1 MPTNGADPEPKS
13 VDSANNH
20 TTHQLPLNI
29 REDLKVLWV
38 YGNAVAIF
46 QVLSQRQLIAKSL
59 YILEIRTELE
69 SVSPS

>member
-46 QVLSQRQLIAKSL
+46 QVLSQKQLQNSFTFLK
-59 YILEIRTELE
+59 LEQLE

>member
-46 QVLSQRQLIAKSL
+46 QVLSQKQLQNRFTFYK
-59 YILEIRTELE
+59 LELLE
-69 SVSPS
+69 SASPS